1 MHIPKSY
8 KIKICDIL
16 WEPLT
21 SESYFHWK
29 INKCLLPMHMQI
41 IGNARIQGDRLEISC
56 IRLGNAPIV
65 VTSKLQPTIVRSP
78 AKAKYGITLGKATH
92 I

>member
-1 MHIPKSY
+1 
-8 KIKICDIL
+8 
-16 WEPLT
+16 
-21 SESYFHWK
+21 
-29 INKCLLPMHMQI
+29 
-41 IGNARIQGDRLEISC
+41 LEISC

-65 VTSKLQPTIVRSP
+65 VASKLQPTIVRSP